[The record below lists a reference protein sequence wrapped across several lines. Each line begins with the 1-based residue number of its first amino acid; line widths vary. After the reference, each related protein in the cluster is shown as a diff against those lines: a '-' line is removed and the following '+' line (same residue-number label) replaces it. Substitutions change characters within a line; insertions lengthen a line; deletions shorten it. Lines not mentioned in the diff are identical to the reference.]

1 MGSVIAT
8 NKKAF
13 RDYTV
18 LERFEAG
25 IELKGSEV
33 KSLRDAKISIN
44 DSFCRVE
51 GGQVFLYNAHINP
64 YSQASYLNVD
74 STRQRRLLLHR
85 RQIRQI
91 EQEVAQKA
99 LAIVPLRVYF
109 NERGIAKIEIAL
121 CKGKKLYDRREDVKK
136 GI

>member
-51 GGQVFLYNAHINP
+51 GGQVFCI
-64 YSQASYLNVD
+64 
-74 STRQRRLLLHR
+74 TRILIPIR
-85 RQIRQI
+85 RQ
-91 EQEVAQKA
+91 AT
-99 LAIVPLRVYF
+99 
-109 NERGIAKIEIAL
+109 
-121 CKGKKLYDRREDVKK
+121 
-136 GI
+136 

>member
-1 MGSVIAT
+1 
-8 NKKAF
+8 
-13 RDYTV
+13 
-18 LERFEAG
+18 
-25 IELKGSEV
+25 
-33 KSLRDAKISIN
+33 
-44 DSFCRVE
+44 
-51 GGQVFLYNAHINP
+51 LYNAHINP

-136 GI
+136 REYRQKDKTDIKKQKQVRIGSLTREKI